1 MIALSN
7 RRRTV
12 FFRRYHDMDFR
23 DRLFDLRRQAG
34 LSQEELANLLGLT
47 RQAVQKWEAGTS
59 RPDMDNLSALASYFH
74 VSLDYLVTGREDAG
88 SPPPPEHTPAVPP
101 QSTTTVIHHYYHE
114 GWHYEYKSQRTL
126 FGLPLVHINIGR
138 RDHWARGIIAIGNI
152 ATGFVALG
160 GVAAGLL
167 SLGGVSFGLLLAL
180 GAVTLGAVSIGGV
193 ALGILAW
200 GGIALGWLAV
210 GGCAVGVYAAGG
222 VVVASQVA
230 VGGVAAA
237 PLAIGQVADGAKT
250 ILVPLEGLSDEAVA
264 EAHAAITQACPDAPF
279 FVTRLL
285 KFFVWAEMT

>member
-1 MIALSN
+1 
-7 RRRTV
+7 
-12 FFRRYHDMDFR
+12 MDFR

-34 LSQEELANLLGLT
+34 LSQEDLANLLGLT

-59 RPDMDNLSALASYFH
+59 RPDMDNLTALANYFH
-74 VSLDYLVTGREDAG
+74 VSLDYLVMGLEAAT
-88 SPPPPEHTPAVPP
+88 PPPPECEPALPP
-101 QSTTTVIHHYYHE
+101 QSTTTVIHHHYQE
-114 GWHYEYKSQRTL
+114 GWHYEYKSRRTL
-126 FGLPLVHINIGR
+126 FGLPLVHVNIGHK
-138 RDHWARGIIAIGNI
+138 DHWARGIVAIGNI

-160 GVAAGLL
+160 GISAGLL

-180 GAVTLGAVSIGGV
+180 GAVTLGGMSIGGV

-222 VVVASQVA
+222 LATASQVA
-230 VGGVAAA
+230 VGSISAA

-250 ILVPLEGLSDEAVA
+250 ILVPLEGLSDQAVM
-264 EAHAAITQACPDAPF
+264 EAHAAITEACPNAPF

-285 KFFVWAEMT
+285 KFFVWAEMR

>member
-1 MIALSN
+1 
-7 RRRTV
+7 
-12 FFRRYHDMDFR
+12 MDFR

-59 RPDMDNLSALASYFH
+59 RPDMDNLTALASYFH

-88 SPPPPEHTPAVPP
+88 SPPPPEYTPAVPP
-101 QSTTTVIHHYYHE
+101 QSTTTVIHHHYHE

-138 RDHWARGIIAIGNI
+138 RDHWARGIVAIGNI

-237 PLAIGQVADGAKT
+237 PLAIGQVADGTKT
-250 ILVPLEGLSDEAVA
+250 ILVPLEGLSDQAVA
-264 EAHAAITQACPDAPF
+264 EAHAAITLACPDAPF

-285 KFFVWAEMT
+285 KFFIWAEMS

>member
-1 MIALSN
+1 
-7 RRRTV
+7 
-12 FFRRYHDMDFR
+12 MDFR

-59 RPDMDNLSALASYFH
+59 RPDMDNLTALAGYFH
-74 VSLDYLVTGREDAG
+74 VSLDYLVTGRENAG

-101 QSTTTVIHHYYHE
+101 QSTTTVIHHHYHE

-138 RDHWARGIIAIGNI
+138 RDHWARGIVAIGNI

-237 PLAIGQVADGAKT
+237 PLAIGQVADGTKT
-250 ILVPLEGLSDEAVA
+250 ILVPLEGLSNQAVA

-285 KFFVWAEMT
+285 KFFIWAEMS